1 MEGKNDARSSVYI
14 LKYIFISTRSKTTIT
29 IGRQICIS
37 EIIVLSSGRGRM
49 QTSLVRR
56 KKRINRHR
64 PFRSIGMY
72 RDAISVRRL
81 WREFSRFFFLPF
93 FFFHFASRIS
103 IAKATKFFFSRSFS
117 EKSRTKKI
125 ISPLRSDF
133 TAVFFVSRFDRRAI
147 LVPTVFPNSRESRSA
162 ILHTSPHSKIDQK
175 IALILITKE
184 T

>member
-1 MEGKNDARSSVYI
+1 MYIWNHRSFEWKGQNVDVVSS
-14 LKYIFISTRSKTTIT
+14 KKKTNKSSSTVSIDRHVSRRNIRSKIVA
-29 IGRQICIS
+29 R
-37 EIIVLSSGRGRM
+37 VLS
-49 QTSLVRR
+49 
-56 KKRINRHR
+56 
-64 PFRSIGMY
+64 
-72 RDAISVRRL
+72 
-81 WREFSRFFFLPF
+81 FFFSSF
-93 FFFHFASRIS
+93 FFFSFRFQNFDA
-103 IAKATKFFFSRSFS
+103 KFFFSRSFS

>member
-1 MEGKNDARSSVYI
+1 MYIWNHRSFEWKGQNVDVVSS
-14 LKYIFISTRSKTTIT
+14 KKKTNKSSSTVSID
-29 IGRQICIS
+29 
-37 EIIVLSSGRGRM
+37 
-49 QTSLVRR
+49 
-56 KKRINRHR
+56 
-64 PFRSIGMY
+64 RSIGKY

-147 LVPTVFPNSRESRSA
+147 LGFPQLARIAIGDIAHEPAFKNRSKNRVNPNHERNV
-162 ILHTSPHSKIDQK
+162 IVKK
-175 IALILITKE
+175 
-184 T
+184 